1 MKKKFIKRVL
11 ITVGATMGMTAMSGA
26 AAEARSNPELI
37 IQRKTATELA
47 GVTAKTKSNW
57 LWSIGEGTTEGVT
70 ESYEIRRSNSF
81 FQSVEIPP
89 RADQLFNRN
98 NNIGDPLPEYGQLEL
113 LRF

>member
-11 ITVGATMGMTAMSGA
+11 ITVGTTIVMTAMSDA
-26 AAEARSNPELI
+26 AVEARPNSELI
-37 IQRKTATELA
+37 IQRKTAIELA
-47 GVTAKTKSNW
+47 GVTALTKSNW

-89 RADQLFNRN
+89 RAEQLFNRN